1 MWYSPQEQLRNR
13 EHGLFWST
21 TLYYLYDVFFS
32 QVHAIAMQFQDA
44 PLATKI
50 EYKWIDG
57 RATLFRIFQ
66 GFSKHVK
73 TLPLMGHRWCVYVA
87 PWHRAWFLSSVL
99 SGRPGWE
106 QHHYGPFPGSFF
118 FVALT
123 NWGQIWKQWKLK
135 GCQFLVFLCVFKFWM
150 Y

>member
-21 TLYYLYDVFFS
+21 TLFYLYDVFFS

-50 EYKWIDG
+50 DYKWVDG
-57 RATLFRIFQ
+57 RATLLRNVQDISGIFETCQ
-66 GFSKHVK
+66 NIATDGS
-73 TLPLMGHRWCVYVA
+73 PLVCVCM
-87 PWHRAWFLSSVL
+87 WHRGL

-106 QHHYGPFPGSFF
+106 QHHYGPFPESFF
-118 FVALT
+118 FRGLDQLGSSMEA
-123 NWGQIWKQWKLK
+123 
-135 GCQFLVFLCVFKFWM
+135 M
-150 Y
+150 EA